1 MSEELRSMYDRM
13 KFLQTQETKLR
24 KDLQELTRG
33 KNEIKERIQTF
44 MLNQNI
50 DRLEVRGTPD
60 SLEIVEEKKLETLNK
75 ETIIRKIMQF
85 FERAGSTQNYRD
97 LSPEL
102 QARAIVH
109 AIYTEREHQ
118 IVKKMKMKTDKN
130 VQKVQSLLENTTTT
144 TSMSMPQTPM
154 TMPPTPTAAAVQV
167 SNDFQLPVRKFRKR
181 V

>member
-13 KFLQTQETKLR
+13 KMLQTQETKLR
-24 KDLQELTRG
+24 KELQELTRG
-33 KNEIKERIQTF
+33 KNEIKLGIQNF
-44 MLNQNI
+44 MLSQNI

-130 VQKVQSLLENTTTT
+130 VQKVQSLLENSAAATTSTIPTTTPT
-144 TSMSMPQTPM
+144 TT
-154 TMPPTPTAAAVQV
+154 VQV